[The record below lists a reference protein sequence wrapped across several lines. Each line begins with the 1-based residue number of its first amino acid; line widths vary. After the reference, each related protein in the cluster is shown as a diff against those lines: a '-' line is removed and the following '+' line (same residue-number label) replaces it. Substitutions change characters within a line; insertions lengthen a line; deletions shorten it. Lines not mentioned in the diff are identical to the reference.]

1 MRVLILFVSVLLLG
15 LLAGCATL
23 SKAQCQTGDW
33 QSVGELDGRAGY
45 PSTRIAEHNEAC
57 SKHGV
62 TVDRALYNKGY
73 QAGLKAYCTPNNAA
87 KIGLAGRA
95 YNNVCTGENG
105 ISFLRIYREAND
117 VYTIDREIVAIQ
129 DEVVALT
136 EKLADPN
143 TTQAERDQIARQI
156 RSLNSQLSLKFSTRA
171 REDAELRQVL
181 LEEQKRLSS
190 L

>member
-1 MRVLILFVSVLLLG
+1 MRAIFLIVSIICLG
-15 LLAGCATL
+15 VLAGCATL

-33 QSVGELDGRAGY
+33 QSVGELDGRAGH

-57 SKHGV
+57 SKHSV
-62 TVDRALYNKGY
+62 TVDRSLYNKGY
-73 QAGLKAYCTPNNAA
+73 QAGLKHYCTPSNAA
-87 KIGLAGRA
+87 KIGLAGRT

-117 VYTIDREIVAIQ
+117 VYSIDREITALQ
-129 DEVVALT
+129 DEIVVLT

-143 TTQAERDQIARQI
+143 TTQAERDAIARDI
-156 RSLNSQLSLKFSTRA
+156 RALNSQLSIKFSTRA